1 MKIHLERKAL
11 SAEGLRFALVVARWN
26 RSITKKLEEG
36 AMHALLSAG
45 CEEHLIDSYY
55 VPGAFEL
62 PLACKKLAK
71 KRSHDAI
78 IAIGCVI
85 RGDTAHF
92 DIVAGQSARGIMDAA
107 LETEVPIIF
116 GVLTTDDLEQA
127 EHRAGEPASP
137 ENKGNE
143 AAFSA
148 IEMAHTCREIRGS
161 VEF

>member
-1 MKIHLERKAL
+1 MKTHLERKAL
-11 SAEGLRFALVVARWN
+11 SAAGSRFALVVARWN
-26 RSITKKLEEG
+26 RSITKKLEDG
-36 AMHALLSAG
+36 AMHALVSAG
-45 CEEHLIDSYY
+45 CDEEQIDRFY

-71 KRSHDAI
+71 KQKYDAV

-85 RGDTAHF
+85 RGETPHF
-92 DIVAGQSARGIMDAA
+92 DMVAGQSARGIMDAS

-116 GVLTTDDLEQA
+116 GVLTTDDAEQA
-127 EHRAGEPASP
+127 EERAGEPASP
-137 ENKGNE
+137 KNKGNE

-148 IEMAHTCREIRGS
+148 IEMVHTCREIRGT